1 MVKLIIIKKSGSVK
15 STNIKLSSLELLYKK
30 CGFSNVNNF
39 CKRHTWKMENM
50 FYSLYSKNNG
60 NAGSENKFDLPP
72 PIDEDLYFGNM
83 ILLKHENEEIQV
95 ENLKDCNKDEF
106 EKLYNYLFGGF
117 EDIEDSEEEEEEV
130 VDPENL
136 TKDGYDK
143 SDGFVVDDEDVEFE
157 DIDSIDSNDIII
169 SDEYDS
175 DESDESNES
184 NESNEV
190 DKMKEYDSESDE
202 SESDEYESDEYDP
215 EDKSLKEEKFHSEE
229 ESEEESDEE
238 SEEESEEE
246 KEKENKKDDDD
257 EESDEEDEEDEDDEE
272 DDEDDEDDEED
283 EDDEDDDEEDDEEES
298 EEDDE

>member
-184 NESNEV
+184 NEV

-238 SEEESEEE
+238 SDEESEEESEEE
-246 KEKENKKDDDD
+246 NKKENKKDDDD
-257 EESDEEDEEDEDDEE
+257 EESDDDEEDEEDEEDEDD
-272 DDEDDEDDEED
+272 
-283 EDDEDDDEEDDEEES
+283 DDEDDDEEDDEEES